1 MARTTIGVEMQK
13 PPYTDEQREE
23 ALKVY
28 AEVGPSE
35 AERQTGINK
44 KTITSWAK
52 RVGLKTSVAHN
63 MAEAVEASRL
73 KREQKKE
80 LLIDEMLDEARNAVR
95 DMSATVTVGDITMKT
110 PPKDRQALASAA
122 GTLID
127 KIQLLS
133 GEATSRNETTTP
145 DQFTAYLLGAREAY
159 DQEKAVRS

>member
-1 MARTTIGVEMQK
+1 MLQ
-13 PPYTDEQREE
+13 PPYSPKQREE
-23 ALKVY
+23 ALKLY

-44 KTITSWAK
+44 KTIASWAQ
-52 RVGLKTSVAHN
+52 RAGLKTSVAHN
-63 MAEAVEASRL
+63 MAEAVEASKLR
-73 KREQKKE
+73 REQKKE

-95 DMSATVTVGDITMKT
+95 DMSATVTVGEITMKT

-159 DQEKAVRS
+159 DQQRVAKP